1 MGKIERYRNNGPDW
15 VNLSLL
21 DLIFAMDK
29 SKTNKYVPMIM
40 NVMSNDLLRRYN
52 QEEINDIRREIEAR
66 EIFPESFM
74 TNMSTLSLVV
84 TWRIFDAFNYNDL
97 RTIKEFINFCE
108 DNNFK
113 GLDTTKITTLD
124 EMTDY
129 IALASIKK
137 DLKEYEKQVVKE
149 YEDEEWMVIRPLT
162 WESSLKYGAASK
174 WCTAS
179 KDSPEHFFR
188 YTKEGSLIY
197 FINKVTGYKV
207 AWHFNIKERYETK
220 SSFWDVKDSRTDV
233 LETKLPINLIMW
245 VRSMIIDNNIKSNK
259 EVGLDVWLE
268 SNKRVKKEMKIHELI
283 SDVGEMDMVSE
294 AEVVEE
300 PMIDEYIEERN
311 VEVPVAL
318 NRLVQRLRDLDLP
331 EVG

>member
-1 MGKIERYRNNGPDW
+1 MGKLERYRNNGPDW
-15 VNLSLL
+15 VNLSLI
-21 DLIFAMDK
+21 DLIFNIDT
-29 SKTNKYVPMIM
+29 SKTNKYVPMLI
-40 NVMSNDLLRRYN
+40 NVLSNDLLRRYN
-52 QEEINDIRREIEAR
+52 DDEITDIKRELISR
-66 EIFPESFM
+66 DLFPESFIS
-74 TNMSTLSLVV
+74 NVSKCSLVV
-84 TWRIFDAFNYNDL
+84 IWRLYDAFSYNDL
-97 RTIKEFINFCE
+97 RTIKDFIGFCE

-129 IALASIKK
+129 VALASIKK

-149 YEDEEWMVIRPLT
+149 YEDDEWMAIRPLT

-179 KDSPEHFFR
+179 KDNPEHFFR
-188 YTKEGSLIY
+188 YTKDGSLIY

-207 AWHFNIKERYETK
+207 AWHFNIKEKYETK

-245 VRSMIIDNNIKSNK
+245 VRSNIIDEKIKSNR
-259 EVGLDVWLE
+259 EVGSDIWLD
-268 SNKRVKKEMKIHELI
+268 SYNRIKKEMK
-283 SDVGEMDMVSE
+283 VREMSIEDTMITE

-300 PMIDEYIEERN
+300 PMVNEY
-311 VEVPVAL
+311 VGAPVDGTAL
-318 NRLVQRLRDLDLP
+318 NRLVAQLRNLDYP

>member
-66 EIFPESFM
+66 EIFPEDFL
-74 TNMSTLSLVV
+74 TNISTLSLVV

-149 YEDEEWMVIRPLT
+149 YEDEEWMAIRPLT

-179 KDSPEHFFR
+179 KGSPEHFFR

-245 VRSMIIDNNIKSNK
+245 VRSMIMDNNIKSNR

-268 SNKRVKKEMKIHELI
+268 SNKRVKKEMKVHELI